1 MSDQSITRSSITL
14 LVDQFYSEVR
24 NDPLLR
30 PIFAK
35 VIGENW
41 TPHLERM
48 VDFWSTVM
56 LGTREFQGNVYGKH
70 MALAGIEPEYFSRWL
85 ALFEK
90 TVDALFDDPDATEFI
105 TVAHRIAASL
115 QIGFFGSVAT
125 SQR

>member
-1 MSDQSITRSSITL
+1 
-14 LVDQFYSEVR
+14 
-24 NDPLLR
+24 
-30 PIFAK
+30 
-35 VIGENW
+35 
-41 TPHLERM
+41 
-48 VDFWSTVM
+48 M

-90 TVDALFDDPDATEFI
+90 TVDALFDDRDATEFI